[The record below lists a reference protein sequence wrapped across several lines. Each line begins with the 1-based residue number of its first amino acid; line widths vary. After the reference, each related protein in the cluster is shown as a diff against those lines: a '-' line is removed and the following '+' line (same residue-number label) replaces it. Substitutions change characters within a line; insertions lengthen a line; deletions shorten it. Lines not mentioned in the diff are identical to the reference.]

1 MGLRCFAAT
10 LVLMGAASLS
20 LFAAE
25 ATQPANPNDGWKLI
39 KEGGGIS
46 LYSRARAGTAFKE
59 FKALGEIEASTRAV
73 HNVLDDLENYS
84 SFMPYTVECRLIKRE
99 GDSMYSY
106 QRLSPK
112 IVCDRD
118 YTLRVRETSWPVQG
132 GMVYLSEWQPAN
144 EFGPGEKPGVLR
156 VKLDEGS
163 WLLEP
168 SGADKTRA
176 TYLIYTDSGGK
187 LPAFVANFASQIGIS
202 KLFAAIRKQAKEAK
216 YQAK

>member
-1 MGLRCFAAT
+1 MGLRCLAGLFVFLGAT
-10 LVLMGAASLS
+10 SLS
-20 LFAAE
+20 IFAAE
-25 ATQPANPNDGWKLI
+25 TIQPTNPNDGWKLV

-46 LYSRARAGTAFKE
+46 LYYRARAGTALKE
-59 FKALGEIEASTRAV
+59 FKATGEIDASTRAV
-73 HNVLDDLENYS
+73 HNVIDDLENYS
-84 SFMPYTVECRLIKRE
+84 SFMPYTIECRLIKRE
-99 GDSMYSY
+99 GDSIYSY

-118 YTLRVRETSWPVQG
+118 YTLRVRERSWPVQG

-156 VKLDEGS
+156 VNIDEGS

-168 SGADKTRA
+168 QGADKTRA
-176 TYLIYTDSGGK
+176 TYVIYTDSGGK
-187 LPAFVANFASQIGIS
+187 LPAFVANFASEIGIR
-202 KLFAAIRKQAKEAK
+202 KLFAAVRNQAKEPK